1 MYNVNVFLKKGI
13 GMLKHFILILRAA
26 FVAFVLSFLNQ
37 KIGFMSFFLIAS
49 ILSYL
54 IYFTFKDVNLFKLEV
69 K

>member
-1 MYNVNVFLKKGI
+1 
-13 GMLKHFILILRAA
+13 MLKHIILILRAVILA
-26 FVAFVLSFLNQ
+26 FILSFTNQ
-37 KIGFMSFFLIAS
+37 KIGFFSFFLVMS